1 MFNDEADE
9 FIRVPFFSIDMTRYF
24 YFDRQTL
31 FEPGH
36 FPRYEPLTILRVWHE
51 YGARTLMEY
60 FSHICKSI
68 VI

>member
-1 MFNDEADE
+1 MYNDEADE
-9 FIRVPFFSIDMTRYF
+9 FIRVTFFSIDMTRYF
-24 YFDRQTL
+24 YFISRL

-36 FPRYEPLTILRVWHE
+36 FPQYEPLTILRVWHE